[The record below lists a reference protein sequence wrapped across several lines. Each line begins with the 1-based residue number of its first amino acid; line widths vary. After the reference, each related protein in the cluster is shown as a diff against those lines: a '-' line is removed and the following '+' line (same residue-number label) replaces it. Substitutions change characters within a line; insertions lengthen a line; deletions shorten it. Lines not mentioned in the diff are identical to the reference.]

1 MPITLGPLL
10 FAVLHYGGRYTLHE
24 FEDMNF
30 AIALSSWTVSQKKA
44 SRQNISPWRSVRLLQ
59 DRCGQ
64 PMRDHMERRCLQP
77 VTCVVLRNTR
87 LACGKSY
94 CTTTPRPVTCPT
106 RRHGLQNVPET

>member
-1 MPITLGPLL
+1 MPITLGPLI
-10 FAVLHYGGRYTLHE
+10 FAVLHYGGRYTFHQ

-44 SRQNISPWRSVRLLQ
+44 SRQNISPWRSTTA
-59 DRCGQ
+59 GQ
-64 PMRDHMERRCLQP
+64 VWATYEGPYRKKTCLQP

-94 CTTTPRPVTCPT
+94 
-106 RRHGLQNVPET
+106 